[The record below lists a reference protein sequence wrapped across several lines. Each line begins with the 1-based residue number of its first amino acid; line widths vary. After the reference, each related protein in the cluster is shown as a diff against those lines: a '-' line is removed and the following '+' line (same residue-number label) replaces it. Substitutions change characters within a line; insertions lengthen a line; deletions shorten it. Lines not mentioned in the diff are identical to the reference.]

1 MSERKS
7 IVLIIMDGLGDRPS
21 SKLNGQTPMESAY
34 MPNFNRLSKSSLC
47 GVMHPFH
54 TGITCGSDTSHLSIL
69 GYDPEKYYTGR
80 GPFEALGLGMKVNPG
95 DIAFRANY
103 GTRDGKIIT
112 DRRAGRI
119 TQSTSELSSSISLK
133 VDDVDIEV
141 ASGVE
146 HRAALVMRGKDLS
159 DKISDSDPHHAG
171 HAVMDPQPLS
181 AAAEKSSRILKEYL
195 VKSREILDNHPFNM
209 DLRSRNLPVANE
221 LLLRGAGIVPALE
234 NFGTKYNLDPA
245 YIIGI
250 PMIKGLAEMIGMRE
264 IKLKGITGSTDT
276 NYKGKIQGAIKN
288 LNRYNF
294 ILVNIKATDV
304 AAHDRDPL
312 LKRYVMERIDEAIEP
327 LAEIMDQTLVIFT
340 GDHTTSS
347 LSGEH
352 TGDPVPIMFS
362 SDSMLTNPAEKF
374 SEQACMKTGFNIR
387 GLDVMNYAMQIT
399 ERQEKYGA

>member
-1 MSERKS
+1 MNERKS

-21 SKLNGQTPMESAY
+21 GKLNGQTPMESAY
-34 MPNFNRLSKSSLC
+34 MPNFNRLARRSLC

-54 TGITCGSDTSHLSIL
+54 NGITCGSDTSHLSIL

-103 GTRDGKIIT
+103 GTRDENIIT

-119 TQSTSELSSSISLK
+119 TKNTSELSSSISMK
-133 VDDVDIEV
+133 VDDIEIEV

-146 HRAALVMRGKDLS
+146 HRAALVMRGKNLS
-159 DKISDSDPHHAG
+159 DKISDTDPHHAG
-171 HAVMDPQPLS
+171 KAVVDPEPLDPS
-181 AAAEKSSRILKEYL
+181 GERTSMLLKKYL
-195 VKSREILDNHPFNM
+195 VKSREILNDHPFNL
-209 DLRSRNLPVANE
+209 DLRSRNLPEANE
-221 LLLRGAGIVPALE
+221 LLLRGAGVVPELE
-234 NFGTKYNLDPA
+234 NFGVKYNLNPA

-250 PMIKGLAEMIGMRE
+250 PMIKGLAEMVGMKE
-264 IKLKGITGSTDT
+264 IKVKGVTGSTDT
-276 NYKGKIQGAIKN
+276 NYNGKVRSIIEN
-288 LNRYNF
+288 LHKYNF

-312 LKRYVMERIDEAIEP
+312 LKRHVMERIDEAIEP
-327 LAEIMDQTLVIFT
+327 LSEIMDKTLVIFT

-347 LSGEH
+347 ISGEH
-352 TGDPVPIMFS
+352 TGDPVPIMFA
-362 SDSMLTNPAEKF
+362 SDSILVNPAEKF
-374 SEQACMKTGFNIR
+374 SEHACMKTGFSIR